1 MKISRQAFPL
11 LLFGFAF
18 VLTGVG
24 VFRMVSLR
32 GEIQQISRK
41 WEGVIQLTESMF
53 ELSSVLDARNIME
66 NILLKE
72 RSRFIP
78 EPERSPFVMVE
89 GIINLLE
96 EKHLSLVDYRFLK
109 AEGEEE
115 LEFKAS
121 GSMGSILRFLYE
133 LSYDEKLYNVSFL
146 SINTKSTN
154 GKVLLIMRVSYA

>member
-1 MKISRQAFPL
+1 MKISRKVFPL

-32 GEIQQISRK
+32 GGLQQISRK
-41 WEGVIQLTESMF
+41 REGVVQLTESMF
-53 ELSSVLDARNIME
+53 DLSSVQEARNIME

-78 EPERSPFVMVE
+78 EAERSPFVMVE

-96 EKHLSLVDYRFLK
+96 KKHLRLVDYRLLK
-109 AEGEEE
+109 VEENDE

-121 GSMGSILRFLYE
+121 GSMGSILRFLHE
-133 LSYDEKLYNVSFL
+133 LSYNEKLYNVSFL
-146 SINTKSTN
+146 SINTKSTD

>member
-1 MKISRQAFPL
+1 VKISRQVFSL

-41 WEGVIQLTESMF
+41 WEGVVQLTESMF

-89 GIINLLE
+89 GIINLGGLP
-96 EKHLSLVDYRFLK
+96 
-109 AEGEEE
+109 
-115 LEFKAS
+115 
-121 GSMGSILRFLYE
+121 IP
-133 LSYDEKLYNVSFL
+133 
-146 SINTKSTN
+146 
-154 GKVLLIMRVSYA
+154 

>member
-1 MKISRQAFPL
+1 MKISRKVFPL

-32 GEIQQISRK
+32 GELQQISRK
-41 WEGVIQLTESMF
+41 REGVVQLTESMF
-53 ELSSVLDARNIME
+53 DLSSVQEARNIME

-78 EPERSPFVMVE
+78 ETERSPFVMVE
-89 GIINLLE
+89 GIINSLE
-96 EKHLSLVDYRFLK
+96 KKHLRLVDYRLLK
-109 AEGEEE
+109 VEENDE

-121 GSMGSILRFLYE
+121 GSMGSILRFLHE
-133 LSYDEKLYNVSFL
+133 LSYNEKLYNVSFL
-146 SINTKSTN
+146 SINTKSTD